1 MIAMRLKIVSSTLV
15 AGAALFAAGFSWT
28 GPAQA
33 QDRPPMGQGP
43 GTGGPGMG
51 GPGGAGSP
59 GMMRIGPPPVITAT
73 EKYVY
78 ILRGETLYQFS
89 ADGLKLL
96 AKSELPRPEPREFP
110 DGKGPPRK

>member
-1 MIAMRLKIVSSTLV
+1 MHAMGLKTMSGTLV

-43 GTGGPGMG
+43 GTGGPG
-51 GPGGAGSP
+51 SP
-59 GMMRIGPPPVITAT
+59 GMMRIGPPPVMTAS

-96 AKSELPRPEPREFP
+96 ARSELPRPEPREFP